1 MRVDGCYNEATNKQT
16 ASQATRFQFGGFVT
30 ERLSFKQKWMKEYA
44 DFADMENEEGNEL
57 GLTRKITDGL
67 FDDKK
72 LEYEAMSRQRRLNT
86 EKYNDRRK
94 AAIKRQQ

>member
-1 MRVDGCYNEATNKQT
+1 
-16 ASQATRFQFGGFVT
+16 
-30 ERLSFKQKWMKEYA
+30 MKEYA